1 MRRITLPWTITVVSV
16 LMILYGGYFTI
27 TKYKVDDVF
36 FITSLIVLI
45 VGFII
50 FSLMVAYYISLER
63 SRAKRMKEKQK
74 EAEERIKEE
83 EPTYKKETI
92 VSEVKREPRV
102 YQKPSSKNDDY
113 YSSSISSHGYIKKVG
128 YGPVLEISDNRIRD
142 MRNNEYYT
150 IEGNYIYLNGG
161 GLAYEISNNRIRSVG
176 STYLYEISG
185 NNINKVFGGFFAS
198 ISGNYLTKY
207 DSSEK
212 YEIGFEVNKSQLLLI
227 TVLLFGKY

>member
-1 MRRITLPWTITVVSV
+1 
-16 LMILYGGYFTI
+16 
-27 TKYKVDDVF
+27 
-36 FITSLIVLI
+36 
-45 VGFII
+45 
-50 FSLMVAYYISLER
+50 MVAYYISLER

-102 YQKPSSKNDDY
+102 YQKPSSKNDDC